1 MADTLRPLTLNL
13 VRPRS
18 LHHGTAARQPSVA
31 AEAKLLKEIGDARR
45 RRPQVAPR
53 PAHRAHHAA
62 EPRARETIAINE
74 VPEVRYQLWL
84 IAGRYDVLHD
94 WIDLVL
100 PPLAAE
106 YAIMADTGL
115 HVVALQIRAQFA
127 AEIVRSNGL
136 ADGADVVTL
145 ALHCK
150 QHGAADCIGVDRG
163 AVPFELAAG
172 QGMHG
177 TIAQAF

>member
-1 MADTLRPLTLNL
+1 MLWRSGWQRS
-13 VRPRS
+13 RPRTS
-18 LHHGTAARQPSVA
+18 CGPTAIGA

-45 RRPQVAPR
+45 RRRPQVAPR
-53 PAHRAHHAA
+53 PAHRAHPAA

-74 VPEVRYQLWL
+74 VQEVRYRPWL
-84 IAGRYDVLHD
+84 ITGQYDVLDD

-127 AEIVRSNGL
+127 AEIVGSNGL

-163 AVPFELAAG
+163 AAPLSLPRGKVCSWKILR
-172 QGMHG
+172 
-177 TIAQAF
+177 TVSR